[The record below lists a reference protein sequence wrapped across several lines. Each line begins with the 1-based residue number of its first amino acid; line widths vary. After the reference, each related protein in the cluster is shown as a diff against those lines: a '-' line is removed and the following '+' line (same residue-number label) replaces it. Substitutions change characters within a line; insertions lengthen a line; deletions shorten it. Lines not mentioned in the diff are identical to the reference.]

1 MFDEESRMYYDIIDG
16 TPFYFDEPVERY
28 NLPKNMERR
37 TSQNTSNQCQEGTC
51 ASHALSKIMCNFVRV
66 VLTPDLSSLN
76 DFEHFEKF
84 EDCDDLYNITKCPN
98 ILECLQRA
106 QQMGCSPEN
115 IFYALLYRIFYRILT
130 SSEINPPNFQII
142 NSVIDYCK
150 TMTPT
155 SFFNFWHSPTED
167 MTKSFEET
175 VEELT
180 LKLEHEESLKS
191 TREDTDL
198 ASLELNIKKVLV
210 QGAFVDEYHQIL
222 DLVYISLLNLK
233 MFIERDELQILT
245 FTRAKMR
252 QHLFVSKM
260 KKILDLNLYLYLSV
274 KNVTEGFGHALTIVG
289 YDETRDVIFIKNSW
303 GRGRNHY
310 KSLVTQDPSGLG
322 VISLRNFHDPIDPL
336 IMSVHAIIP
345 KEYTEFK
352 SGTRKL
358 KGGFTKQ
365 L

>member
-1 MFDEESRMYYDIIDG
+1 MFDEESGMKYNIFDG

-28 NLPKNMERR
+28 DLPKRMKKR

-51 ASHALSKIMCNFVRV
+51 ASHALSKIMCNFIRV

-106 QQMGCSPEN
+106 QQMGCSSEN

-142 NSVIDYCK
+142 NSVIEYCK

-155 SFFNFWHSPTED
+155 SFFNFWHSPTEN
-167 MTKSFEET
+167 MTTKSFKET
-175 VEELT
+175 AEELT
-180 LKLEHEESLKS
+180 LKLEDVESLKS
-191 TREDTDL
+191 TREDL
-198 ASLELNIKKVLV
+198 SSLELNLKKVLI
-210 QGAFVDEYHQIL
+210 QGVFVDEYHQML

-233 MFIERDELQILT
+233 IFIESDELQILT
-245 FTRAKMR
+245 FTRSKMR

-274 KNVTEGFGHALTIVG
+274 KDMAEGFGHALTIVG
-289 YDETRDVIFIKNSW
+289 YDESRDVIFIKNSW
-303 GRGRNHY
+303 GRGRNYY
-310 KSLVTQDPSGLG
+310 KSLVTQDSSGLG
-322 VISLRNFHDPIDPL
+322 VMSLRTFQDPLDPL